1 VPNKN
6 RTHPKPSPQKPKGKR
21 KVDER
26 ARVFQAPQKE
36 RNHARN
42 TKRSKKRC
50 EWSLFGDALVNWPSI
65 LILPESSDDAR
76 GLLVH
81 YSSQSQVRD
90 GAGWRPSMM
99 EFCESEYVVV

>member
-65 LILPESSDDAR
+65 LILPESSDDSR